1 MDKKI
6 GCTHNSE
13 STHSVYF
20 DKFLSALNYPAMIID
35 LDGEVLDC
43 NDYVLDFYNSSR
55 SDLLHS
61 NIFAFC
67 NNRSIAPPFETIA
80 KALEGSHTITSN
92 KGIKSE
98 YEITVSLQWSAS
110 QTSYDG
116 YCNVLLITGFDVT
129 HFINSSAQEKN
140 IKNIILDHIP
150 NHLIF
155 WKNRNSVYIGCNTA
169 FALKVGLKS
178 SEEIIGKTD
187 YDLPTLKEQ
196 SDAYR
201 EDDQLVM
208 ETGISKLNIEEHQTL
223 SDGIV
228 RTLSTCKS
236 PLFDAEGN
244 VYGILAISNDITE
257 RKKIEKELFDALEKT
272 KEAEIIKT
280 KAEAATLIS
289 NTKADAEEEMRK
301 TVMVLVGDIVHD
313 LRTPI
318 ATISTVTDILDDML
332 PILLDI
338 IDEAKDLG
346 AKKIALLNKKEL
358 NYLATRKP
366 IISIKKSV
374 SLIADFIKTSLRELA
389 NAQKEQSSIRLKE
402 NLTKCFSR
410 RIIENTINTYPFPD
424 NIIINKNISYEF
436 YLMGNSILLMK
447 ILFNLIR
454 NAIDQISL
462 NGKGEITITT
472 ETAPEVNIIKI
483 KDTAGGAHPKVADNF
498 FKGYFTTKT
507 NGTGIGLAFCKS
519 TMKNFGGDIIYN
531 SVYGEYI
538 EFILVFPKIDPL

>member
-1 MDKKI
+1 M
-6 GCTHNSE
+6 
-13 STHSVYF
+13 
-20 DKFLSALNYPAMIID
+20 
-35 LDGEVLDC
+35 
-43 NDYVLDFYNSSR
+43 
-55 SDLLHS
+55 
-61 NIFAFC
+61 
-67 NNRSIAPPFETIA
+67 
-80 KALEGSHTITSN
+80 
-92 KGIKSE
+92 
-98 YEITVSLQWSAS
+98 
-110 QTSYDG
+110 
-116 YCNVLLITGFDVT
+116 
-129 HFINSSAQEKN
+129 
-140 IKNIILDHIP
+140 ILDHIP

-155 WKNRNSVYIGCNTA
+155 WKDRNSVYLGCNTA
-169 FALKVGLKS
+169 LAQQVGLKS

-201 EDDQLVM
+201 ADDQLVM
-208 ETGISKLNIEEHQTL
+208 ETGIAKLNIEEHQTL
-223 SDGIV
+223 ADGIV
-228 RTLSTCKS
+228 RILSTCKT
-236 PLFDAEGN
+236 PLFDEEGN
-244 VYGILAISNDITE
+244 VYGILAISSDITE
-257 RKKIEKELFDALEKT
+257 RKKIEKKLFHALEKT
-272 KEAEIIKT
+272 KEAEITKT

-289 NTKADAEEEMRK
+289 NAKADAEEEMRK

-338 IDEAKDLG
+338 IDEAKNLG
-346 AKKIALLNKKEL
+346 TKKTALLNKKEL
-358 NYLATRKP
+358 DYLATRKP

-374 SLIADFIKTSLRELA
+374 SLIADFIKTSLRELT
-389 NAQKEQSSIRLKE
+389 NAQKEQSSILLKE

-424 NIIINKNISYEF
+424 NITINTNISYEF
-436 YLMGNSILLMK
+436 HLMGNSILLMK

-462 NGKGEITITT
+462 NGRGEITITT

-483 KDTAGGAHPKVADNF
+483 KDTAGGAHPEVADNF
-498 FKGYFTTKT
+498 FRGYFTTKI
-507 NGTGIGLAFCKS
+507 NGTGIGLAFCKN

-538 EFILVFPKIDPL
+538 EFILVFPKIEQL

>member
-1 MDKKI
+1 MDKQI
-6 GCTHNSE
+6 LFTQNSE
-13 STHSVYF
+13 SEHSEYF
-20 DKFLSALNYPAMIID
+20 GKFLSALNYPAIIID
-35 LDGEVLDC
+35 NDGEVLDC
-43 NDYVLDFYNSSR
+43 NSYLLDFYNSSR
-55 SDLLHS
+55 SELLNS
-61 NIFAFC
+61 NIFSFC
-67 NNRSIAPPFETIA
+67 KNHCISPPFETIA
-80 KALEGSHTITSN
+80 KALEGTHTITSN
-92 KGIKSE
+92 TVIKSD
-98 YEITVSLQWSAS
+98 YEVTVSLQWSAS
-110 QTSYDG
+110 QTSYDV
-116 YCNVLLITGFDVT
+116 YRNVILITGFDVT
-129 HFINSSAQEKN
+129 NFVNSSAQEKN

-155 WKNRNSVYIGCNTA
+155 WKDRNSVYLGCNK
-169 FALKVGLKS
+169 ALALQVGLKS

-201 EDDQLVM
+201 ADDKIVM
-208 ETGISKLNIEEHQTL
+208 ETGISKLNIEEDQTL

-236 PLFDAEGN
+236 PLFDDEGN
-244 VYGILAISNDITE
+244 VYGILAISSDITE
-257 RKKIEKELFDALEKT
+257 RKKIEKELLQALEKT

-289 NTKADAEEEMRK
+289 NTKAVAEEEMRK

-318 ATISTVTDILDDML
+318 ATISTVIDILDDIL

-346 AKKIALLNKKEL
+346 SKKIALLNKTEL
-358 NYLATRKP
+358 NYLTTRKP

-389 NAQKEQSSIRLKE
+389 NAQKEQSSILLKE
-402 NLTKCFSR
+402 NLTKCSSR

-424 NIIINKNISYEF
+424 NITININISYEF
-436 YLMGNSILLMK
+436 YLMSNSILLMK

-462 NGKGEITITT
+462 NGRGEITITT

-483 KDTAGGAHPKVADNF
+483 KDTAGGAHPEVADNF
-498 FKGYFTTKT
+498 YKGYFTTKI
-507 NGTGIGLAFCKS
+507 NGTGIGLAFCKN

-538 EFILVFPKIDPL
+538 EFILVFPKIEHL